1 MKTRSKFNEDAG
13 VAVHECLA
21 TMKVIRSLLRW
32 EILSGEFV
40 LPVEM
45 DHMELRVSKV
55 EVAADTFA

>member
-32 EILSGEFV
+32 EVLSGEC
-40 LPVEM
+40 LACGDGSYGAQSEQ
-45 DHMELRVSKV
+45 S
-55 EVAADTFA
+55 